1 MRIVAIVLG
10 AFAYCLLSPV
20 LPDVAVGVDGAIG
33 TVIVFAA
40 VLAAAQLSDELLAAI
55 LVGLG
60 AGMIAAV
67 LTASGQDVA
76 ATVPEA
82 VTCACLG
89 ALFARG
95 MELPALVLAV
105 PLVVAVID
113 AVSVG
118 SGGVPFSFDGTSG
131 DVLSLDIPAWGGG
144 TALRVGI
151 ADPIFAAVFFTWA
164 RRFGLRG
171 RATAAAMLVA
181 VLAAVVLTVSA
192 DVTVPALP
200 LLAAAFYLPNLDRL
214 GRLLRDRPD
223 VARS

>member
-1 MRIVAIVLG
+1 MRIVALALG

-20 LPDVAVGVDGAIG
+20 LPEVAVGVDGSVG
-33 TVIVFAA
+33 TVVVFAV
-40 VLAAAQLSDELLAAI
+40 VLAVSQLSDELPAAI

-60 AGMIAAV
+60 AGMTAAV
-67 LTASGQDVA
+67 LTAAHQDVA

-82 VTCACLG
+82 VTCACIG

-118 SGGVPFSFDGTSG
+118 SGGVPFSFGGTSG
-131 DVLSLDIPAWGGG
+131 DILSLDIPAWGGG
-144 TALRVGI
+144 TAIRVGI

-164 RRFGLRG
+164 RRFDLRVP
-171 RATAAAMLVA
+171 ATAAAMLVA
-181 VLAAVVLTVSA
+181 AFAAVVLTVSA
-192 DVTVPALP
+192 DITVPALP

-214 GRLLRDRPD
+214 GRLARDRQD
-223 VARS
+223 VIGS